1 MAGLRIIW
9 ASLLVA
15 VAVTAGARAPD
26 RRIAVL
32 EFRWEGQKNVA
43 LLGKLS
49 DDARAAAVDVAKP
62 RGYLV
67 MTRENMLAILSDMGS
82 SGACSEG
89 SCEVETARAIGAD
102 LVVSGE
108 VVPIGGRLFAT
119 LKLHESR
126 DGSLLSTAELEAG
139 DELELARKLR
149 ATAAS
154 LLEKVMG
161 RPADPLHAFAIPDPG
176 ATSAVVGAQ
185 ELPAGP
191 FPPPPTAPP
200 SPVSPP
206 LRSASL
212 VVVAYDEA
220 VRADGAGAP
229 GPAIE
234 AWTRLARLPDP
245 NPYRRRA
252 EERLDWWRKNE
263 AAVLA
268 QEAASQAKDAAC
280 IAGSDSL
287 LHVLPLERVSAEDKV
302 RMVREFAATTNARCF
317 ERLLPLL
324 GPAERDLAC
333 RALPGEIL
341 AQVISVC
348 SGDAPPR
355 SRR

>member
-15 VAVTAGARAPD
+15 VAATAGARAPD

-32 EFRWEGQKNVA
+32 EFRWEGQQNAA

-161 RPADPLHAFAIPDPG
+161 RPADPQHAFALPDPV
-176 ATSAVVGAQ
+176 AMPAAAVQ

-191 FPPPPTAPP
+191 FPPAPTAPP
-200 SPVSPP
+200 PPGSPP
-206 LRSASL
+206 LRSAAL
-212 VVVAYDEA
+212 VVVAYDDA

-263 AAVLA
+263 ASVLA

-280 IAGSDSL
+280 IAGSDSV
-287 LHVLPLERVSAEDKV
+287 LHVLPLEKVSTEDKV

-348 SGDAPPR
+348 SEDAPPR